1 MTVSTRSSSHHRPA
15 VPSFENRGRTSLPAL
30 DGALACYVH
39 LPTGA
44 RHLHLD
50 LPAEDCAFLMAFLTP
65 APDSSGLTHVLE
77 HLVMC
82 GSERYPCRR
91 AFFAMLGRT
100 LSTTMNALTTED
112 CTAYH
117 FATRS
122 LADYENLLS
131 VYLDA
136 AFFPRLDRLDF
147 DQEGCRV
154 EIETAGEEG
163 ETPVR
168 RGVVLNEMRGLM
180 NDPEQQLQQAL
191 NCRLFPST
199 PYRFNAG
206 GDPWR
211 IPGLDYETLRAYHR
225 RHYHPG
231 NAVFL
236 SAGTL
241 RPEWLHVRL
250 EELALAQFPRRGP
263 SPAPP
268 PAWGEPVSRP
278 PAGWPGT
285 PAIPPRRDRG
295 ATAKRPRLTSLEVS
309 PLEAP
314 SRSVVRYPTVGTA
327 GRKPASAVDA
337 ADREPAD
344 TTDTADQGSAD
355 TVDRGPAGT
364 ADAADREP
372 ASAADAVDRR
382 PAGTSGA
389 ADRGSAGV
397 TDAAGQRP
405 ADAKEAADR
414 ELADT
419 ADAAA
424 RELAD
429 VADQGRT
436 DASVALAWRLGDTS
450 DPVAVGRARLLAC
463 CLLEQGDAP
472 LRRALEA
479 PGSPA
484 AALASNGVQVTRR
497 RIVFQCGVHG
507 CDPDLAGEIESR
519 VLAAID
525 ATARDGLDESRVEDA
540 LARIERELCE
550 LHDPRYPFP
559 LKLLTRILPA
569 ALYGGEP
576 AAALDTPRALAAL
589 RAEVRS
595 RKDTA
600 ELVRRYLR
608 DNPERVTV
616 TAVPD
621 PAAAR
626 RLDAEDRALLDR
638 EYGGPAGRQARNRAV
653 ERTRALRRRQRSR
666 AGESS
671 LPKIGLDAIGPPRE
685 PPELFG
691 LPAGGSPA
699 HAAPETTVEM
709 EAGPPSEAAGDP
721 AARVGRG
728 SASEAAVG
736 PLDEAADDPPAG
748 VGRSPATET
757 ADRSLGGA
765 MSSPTG
771 QIDRSPVMAAATA
784 PLNQAAGD
792 PPAGA
797 GRNPAT
803 EIAGRSPG
811 GAMSGPT
818 GQIDRGPI
826 TEVATGPLAGAASG
840 PAVWISHGPT
850 GGLVYARLAIDVPD
864 LRPEQLDDVGL
875 LCETLPESSHGGFAP
890 AETRVRLARVCDRL
904 EVAPWL
910 LARAAPGSGVAGSGA
925 SGSNTSGSGAA
936 GSVAS
941 GSGVSGSGAPG
952 SNASGIVPP
961 RMMVVFSARALA
973 GDENALLEILAGAH
987 LEARFDKRAREIAAR
1002 ARVRR
1007 SRELVRNGHLHAE
1020 RVAAARLDLSA
1031 AVAER
1036 WQGPSALA
1044 ILARA
1049 ATGDDEGTSGGES
1062 GPGVTAQSLEER
1074 LHHVH
1079 RTLAAAPHQLQIV
1092 RDHGDRTEGCPDL
1105 PRSGRRTPE
1114 FRAAV
1119 VPPGPAHTHPLP
1131 SLVAPEPRTAP
1142 SAALEQAP
1150 PPSLRA
1156 SGPRVPATQDRQEHG
1171 HPHTPESRASAA
1183 RAVMRR
1189 TPAASAWI
1197 VDGPVNYCA
1206 KVYPAVTAD
1215 HPDAGPLA
1223 VLAAFLGGDL
1233 LQRAV
1238 RERGGAYGAGARYCA
1253 RTCTVRMFSY
1263 RDPRLAETLRDFGRA
1278 VETLYRHP
1286 PDGRRLEEAI
1296 LRAVRDLDK
1305 PKAFQIAAFERYLDE
1320 LQGRGAAG
1328 TRALRASVLGAS
1340 PGQLREVAERYLR
1353 PEQGY
1358 AGVLAGAGCEGELD
1372 RLGLPWRRL

>member
-1 MTVSTRSSSHHRPA
+1 MTASTRSISRHRPA
-15 VPSFENRGRTSLPAL
+15 GPGFEHRGRTSLPAL

-91 AFFAMLGRT
+91 AFFSMLGRT
-100 LSTTMNALTTED
+100 LSTAMNALATED
-112 CTAYH
+112 CTACH

-147 DQEGCRV
+147 EQEGCRV
-154 EIETAGEEG
+154 EIEAAGEEG

-168 RGVVLNEMRGLM
+168 RGVVLSEMRGLM
-180 NDPEQQLQQAL
+180 HDPEQQLRQAL
-191 NCRLFPST
+191 NRRLFPSG

-211 IPGLDYETLRAYHR
+211 IPALDYEALRAYHR

-250 EELALAQFPRRGP
+250 EALALARFPHHGA
-263 SPAPP
+263 SSAPP
-268 PAWGEPVSRP
+268 PAWEEPVLPHP

-285 PAIPPRRDRG
+285 PADPHDGI
-295 ATAKRPRLTSLEVS
+295 AKRPRERSPLASLEAP

-314 SRSVVRYPTVGTA
+314 SRSVVRYPTVSVTGMA
-327 GRKPASAVDA
+327 DRKPVGRADASGRGLADATDTADRGPAGAVDA
-337 ADREPAD
+337 ADREPAG
-344 TTDTADQGSAD
+344 A
-355 TVDRGPAGT
+355 

-372 ASAADAVDRR
+372 AGAADVTGRR
-382 PAGTSGA
+382 PAG
-389 ADRGSAGV
+389 V
-397 TDAAGQRP
+397 
-405 ADAKEAADR
+405 
-414 ELADT
+414 
-419 ADAAA
+419 ADAADMED
-424 RELAD
+424 R
-429 VADQGRT
+429 GRT
-436 DASVALAWRLGDTS
+436 DAGVALAWRLGDTS
-450 DPVAVGRARLLAC
+450 DPVAVVRARLLAC
-463 CLLEQGDAP
+463 CLLEQGSAP

-507 CDPDLAGEIESR
+507 CDPDLAGEIETR
-519 VLAAID
+519 VLAAVAD
-525 ATARDGLDESRVEDA
+525 AARDGLDEAQVDGA
-540 LARIERELCE
+540 LARIERELRE
-550 LHDPRYPFP
+550 RHDPRYPFP
-559 LKLLTRILPA
+559 LDLLTRILPA

-576 AAALDTPRALAAL
+576 AAALDAPRALAAL
-589 RAEVRS
+589 RAETRS

-600 ELVRRYLR
+600 ALVRRYLR

-626 RLDAEDRALLDR
+626 RLDAEDRALLER
-638 EYGGPAGRQARNRAV
+638 EYGGPARRQARDRVIERA
-653 ERTRALRRRQRSR
+653 RMLRRRQRSR
-666 AGESS
+666 AGEAS

-685 PPELFG
+685 PPEFLM
-691 LPAGGSPA
+691 LPAGGPPA
-699 HAAPETTVEM
+699 RAAHEAAVGT
-709 EAGPPSEAAGDP
+709 EAGPLEEATGDP
-721 AARVGRG
+721 AAGSGRG
-728 SASEAAVG
+728 SAEETTNRPPSRISHQGTKARAQ
-736 PLDEAADDPPAG
+736 PLHDPADFEQQVAHQGTKAGAQPLLSDPRPQPGAG
-748 VGRSPATET
+748 GNSGI
-757 ADRSLGGA
+757 GGA
-765 MSSPTG
+765 VSAP
-771 QIDRSPVMAAATA
+771 PVW
-784 PLNQAAGD
+784 LS
-792 PPAGA
+792 
-797 GRNPAT
+797 R
-803 EIAGRSPG
+803 
-811 GAMSGPT
+811 
-818 GQIDRGPI
+818 
-826 TEVATGPLAGAASG
+826 
-840 PAVWISHGPT
+840 GPT

-864 LRPEQLDDVGL
+864 LSPGQLDDVGL
-875 LCETLPESSHGGFAP
+875 LCEILPESGLGGLAP
-890 AETRVRLARVCDRL
+890 SETRAWIARVCDRL
-904 EVAPWL
+904 AVTPWL
-910 LARAAPGSGVAGSGA
+910 LARAAPGSGAAGSVAAGPNASDSGAAGFGA
-925 SGSNTSGSGAA
+925 SGPNTSESGAAGFGASGPNPSGSGVA

-941 GSGVSGSGAPG
+941 GPNTSDSGAAGFGAAGP
-952 SNASGIVPP
+952 NASGTVPP
-961 RMMVVFSARALA
+961 RMMVVLSARALA

-987 LEARFDKRAREIAAR
+987 LEARFDESAREVAAR

-1020 RVAAARLDLSA
+1020 RVAAARFDPSA

-1036 WQGPSALA
+1036 WQGPGALA

-1049 ATGDDEGTSGGES
+1049 AEGGDEAMPGGGS
-1062 GPGVTAQSLEER
+1062 GPDMTAQSLEER
-1074 LHHVH
+1074 LHHLH
-1079 RTLAAAPHQLQIV
+1079 RTLAAAPYQLQIV
-1092 RDHGDRTEGCPDL
+1092 RDPGDRTAGGPDL

-1114 FRAAV
+1114 SRAA
-1119 VPPGPAHTHPLP
+1119 PPGPAHTRPYP
-1131 SLVAPEPRTAP
+1131 PLVAPESRTTVRDGR
-1142 SAALEQAP
+1142 EQAVCPLP
-1150 PPSLRA
+1150 PRA
-1156 SGPRVPATQDRQEHG
+1156 SGPRAPAACDGQEHG
-1171 HPHTPESRASAA
+1171 HSHGPESRAPAA
-1183 RAVMRR
+1183 RTVVRR
-1189 TPAASAWI
+1189 TSATGAWI
-1197 VDGPVNYCA
+1197 VGGPVSYCA
-1206 KVYPAVTAD
+1206 RVYPAVTAD

-1263 RDPRLAETLRDFGRA
+1263 RDPRLAETLRDFERA
-1278 VETLYRHP
+1278 IETLHRRP
-1286 PDGRRLEEAI
+1286 PDGPRLEEAV
-1296 LRAVRDLDK
+1296 LRTVREIDK
-1305 PKAFQIAAFERYLDE
+1305 PKAFRIAAFERYLDE
-1320 LQGRGAAG
+1320 LQGQGAEGA
-1328 TRALRASVLGAS
+1328 RALRASVLGAG

-1353 PEQGY
+1353 PEQGC
-1358 AGVLAGAGCEGELD
+1358 AGVLAGAGREAELD
-1372 RLGLPWRRL
+1372 RMEMPWRRI

>member
-1 MTVSTRSSSHHRPA
+1 MVSTRSSSHHRQPE
-15 VPSFENRGRTSLPAL
+15 SGFESRGRTPLPAL

-50 LPAEDCAFLMAFLTP
+50 LPSEDCAFLMAFLTP

-91 AFFAMLGRT
+91 VFFSMLGRT

-112 CTAYH
+112 CTACH

-154 EIETAGEEG
+154 EIEPAGEEG

-180 NDPEQQLQQAL
+180 NDPEQQLRQAL

-211 IPGLDYETLRAYHR
+211 IPSLDYETLRAYHR

-241 RPEWLHVRL
+241 RPDWLHVRL
-250 EELALAQFPRRGP
+250 EELALARFPHRGP

-268 PAWGEPVSRP
+268 PLAWGEPVSRP

-285 PAIPPRRDRG
+285 PAIPSRRDRG
-295 ATAKRPRLTSLEVS
+295 ATTKRPRLTSLEAP

-314 SRSVVRYPTVGTA
+314 SRSVVRYPTVSA
-327 GRKPASAVDA
+327 VSAADRKPAGAVDA

-344 TTDTADQGSAD
+344 AT
-355 TVDRGPAGT
+355 
-364 ADAADREP
+364 
-372 ASAADAVDRR
+372 
-382 PAGTSGA
+382 
-389 ADRGSAGV
+389 
-397 TDAAGQRP
+397 
-405 ADAKEAADR
+405 
-414 ELADT
+414 
-419 ADAAA
+419 
-424 RELAD
+424 
-429 VADQGRT
+429 DQGRT
-436 DASVALAWRLGDTS
+436 NASVALAWRLGDTS
-450 DPVAVGRARLLAC
+450 DPAAVVRARFLAC

-472 LRRALEA
+472 LRRALEM
-479 PGSPA
+479 PGNPA
-484 AALASNGVQVTRR
+484 AALASNGAQEARR

-525 ATARDGLDESRVEDA
+525 AAARDGLDESRVEDA
-540 LARIERELCE
+540 LARIERELRE

-576 AAALDTPRALAAL
+576 AAALDAPQALAAL

-600 ELVRRYLR
+600 ELVRRSLR

-626 RLDAEDRALLDR
+626 RLEAEDRALLDR
-638 EYGGPAGRQARNRAV
+638 EYGGPAGRQARDRAI

-671 LPKIGLDAIGPPRE
+671 LPKIGLDMIGPPRE
-685 PPELFG
+685 PPELFMP
-691 LPAGGSPA
+691 PAGGSPA
-699 HAAPETTVEM
+699 RAAHETAVEM
-709 EAGPPSEAAGDP
+709 GAGPLNEATGVP
-721 AARVGRG
+721 V
-728 SASEAAVG
+728 
-736 PLDEAADDPPAG
+736 AG
-748 VGRSPATET
+748 VGRSPATEI

-765 MSSPTG
+765 T
-771 QIDRSPVMAAATA
+771 
-784 PLNQAAGD
+784 
-792 PPAGA
+792 
-797 GRNPAT
+797 
-803 EIAGRSPG
+803 
-811 GAMSGPT
+811 SGP
-818 GQIDRGPI
+818 
-826 TEVATGPLAGAASG
+826 S
-840 PAVWISHGPT
+840 VWISRGPT
-850 GGLVYARLAIDVPD
+850 GGLVYARLAIDVSD
-864 LRPEQLDDVGL
+864 SRPEQLDDVGL
-875 LCETLPESSHGGFAP
+875 LCEILPESGLGGFAP
-890 AETRVRLARVCDRL
+890 AETRARLARVCDRL
-904 EVAPWL
+904 AVTPWL
-910 LARAAPGSGVAGSGA
+910 LVRAAPD
-925 SGSNTSGSGAA
+925 SGAA
-936 GSVAS
+936 GSGTS
-941 GSGVSGSGAPG
+941 GSGVSGPGVPG

-961 RMMVVFSARALA
+961 RMMVVLSARALA
-973 GDENALLEILAGAH
+973 DDENALLEILADAH
-987 LEARFDKRAREIAAR
+987 REARFDESAREVAAR

-1049 ATGDDEGTSGGES
+1049 ATGNDDGTSGGES
-1062 GPGVTAQSLEER
+1062 GPDVTAQSLEER
-1074 LHHVH
+1074 LHHLH
-1079 RTLAAAPHQLQIV
+1079 RTLAAAPHQLQVV
-1092 RDHGDRTEGCPDL
+1092 RDHGDRTGGCPEL
-1105 PRSGRRTPE
+1105 PWAGRRIPE
-1114 FRAAV
+1114 SREAAPTR
-1119 VPPGPAHTHPLP
+1119 PPPP
-1131 SLVAPEPRTAP
+1131 LVAPEPWTA
-1142 SAALEQAP
+1142 ARAGQEQAHP
-1150 PPSLRA
+1150 LPLRA
-1156 SGPRVPATQDRQEHG
+1156 SVPPAPATRGGQEHG
-1171 HPHTPESRASAA
+1171 CPHDPESPAPTAA
-1183 RAVMRR
+1183 RTVMQR
-1189 TPAASAWI
+1189 TPATDAWI

-1206 KVYPAVTAD
+1206 RVYPAVTTD

-1238 RERGGAYGAGARYCA
+1238 RERGGAYGAGARYCE
-1253 RTCTVRMFSY
+1253 RTCTVRLFSY
-1263 RDPRLAETLRDFGRA
+1263 RDPRLAETLRDFDRA
-1278 VETLYRHP
+1278 IETLHRRP
-1286 PDGRRLEEAI
+1286 PDGSRLEEAI
-1296 LRAVRDLDK
+1296 LRTVREIDK
-1305 PKAFQIAAFERYLDE
+1305 PKAFQVAAFERYLGE
-1320 LQGRGAAG
+1320 LQGRGAG
-1328 TRALRASVLGAS
+1328 GSRALRASVLGAG
-1340 PGQLREVAERYLR
+1340 PGQLRQVAERYLR
-1353 PEQGY
+1353 PEQGC
-1358 AGVLAGAGCEGELD
+1358 AGVLAGAGRESELD
-1372 RLGLPWRRL
+1372 RLGMRWRRL